1 VGRGV
6 ALVAA
11 VLAFASSSS
20 ASAPRVP
27 IADERAAVASTLAG
41 GGDAVF
47 CGGPA
52 GYAALTFDDGPSAN
66 TEALVR
72 ILREKEA
79 RATWFDLGENI
90 AQHPDLVELQ
100 RTVGYVGN
108 HTWTHP
114 HLSTL
119 SDDDIRAQLVNTQ
132 AALDGLLHEDVRGF
146 FRPPFGN
153 YDARVLAIAR
163 ELGLVTVMWS
173 SEGRDWEGLDAA
185 GVESAVMEHTPTGSI
200 VLLHDNALYP
210 VTVAALPQIIDDLR
224 ARGFTLVTVPELLA
238 LDPPTPERWHAPL
251 SNGCWPRT
259 SPP

>member
-1 VGRGV
+1 
-6 ALVAA
+6 
-11 VLAFASSSS
+11 
-20 ASAPRVP
+20 
-27 IADERAAVASTLAG
+27 
-41 GGDAVF
+41 
-47 CGGPA
+47 
-52 GYAALTFDDGPSAN
+52 
-66 TEALVR
+66 
-72 ILREKEA
+72 
-79 RATWFDLGENI
+79 
-90 AQHPDLVELQ
+90 
-100 RTVGYVGN
+100 VGYVGN

-185 GVESAVMEHTPTGSI
+185 GVESAVMAHTPTGSI
-200 VLLHDNALYP
+200 VLLHDNADYP

-224 ARGFTLVTVPELLA
+224 ARGLTLVTVPELLA
-238 LDPPTPERWHAPL
+238 LDPPTPDRWHAPL